1 MNEWSRG
8 AALVARRALL
18 EQVRSTTFKLVTAIL
33 ALASAAIVLVPTL
46 LDDDGPSTVRLVV
59 VEGADAD
66 VVAVARS
73 LVDLAGV
80 ELRTVER
87 PDARAVRQAVRDG
100 DADAG
105 LADGT
110 VLVGPDDPGVLP
122 AIVSQAVVVVET
134 ERQLAAAGMSAEELA
149 ALRAIGPPP
158 QEVVDPVDDT
168 DRAGVGFVVGIVLYL
183 ALMFAGSV
191 IATSVATE
199 KTARIS
205 EVLLAV
211 LRPGQVVVGTVFAVG
226 LVTLLQ
232 LVVLAVPALVALLV
246 HDEVALPST
255 AAGDLVL
262 ALAWFVVG
270 FALYAFVFAAAAAL
284 VDKITEVNAV
294 VAPVTLVLLAGYMI
308 GVTQSTTDP
317 GGAVSVVASMVPL
330 SAPMVMPIRWASGTV
345 PVWQLVLSF
354 ALTFG
359 AALVVVRVS
368 GVVYRRALAI
378 TGRRVRVREV
388 LGLALRRA

>member
-1 MNEWSRG
+1 
-8 AALVARRALL
+8 L
-18 EQVRSTTFKLVTAIL
+18 
-33 ALASAAIVLVPTL
+33 
-46 LDDDGPSTVRLVV
+46 
-59 VEGADAD
+59 
-66 VVAVARS
+66 
-73 LVDLAGV
+73 
-80 ELRTVER
+80 
-87 PDARAVRQAVRDG
+87 
-100 DADAG
+100 
-105 LADGT
+105 
-110 VLVGPDDPGVLP
+110 
-122 AIVSQAVVVVET
+122 
-134 ERQLAAAGMSAEELA
+134 SAEELA